1 MKNKARSGS
10 VTVLASVSLM
20 LVAGL
25 IFTLL
30 EGARF
35 REVQRVAGV
44 MTQTAAESLFS
55 HYEPTLWDA
64 YHFLALEAGAGND
77 HSVRSREAWLKDTM
91 DTELGTGNQGSLLQ
105 MSVKNVSLEHCLYV
119 SDQEGAVFES
129 AVSAYM
135 QNNIAYELYHGIAG
149 LSEEIANLKDENL
162 DEKMQDARDELA
174 SLEEQKARP
183 SMIKQ
188 SFQSKK
194 KKHSEEESALDVAK
208 EIDATGISA
217 LVLPSHSKISNR
229 MMDEDHL
236 SARDLQEGDG
246 ETVSTNVY
254 QTMLTI
260 LYLGTYFSSYTDVKE
275 NHGLQYELEYIL
287 GGKTG
292 DSKNLNAAI
301 TKLFAVRELA
311 NFAYIIT
318 DSAKVS
324 EAETMATVISVVT
337 LMPAA
342 MEAIKYGILA
352 AWSCA
357 ESVLDLRA
365 LLAGKKVALI
375 KNSAQWSTDLWDLL
389 SVWDHEKMS
398 EECENGFDYNSYLL
412 AMILLQS
419 QKTRSSRAL
428 DVMEL
433 TVREAEKRPDFCIN
447 DCIVESG
454 LSASFQYHTA
464 FAGMDLLTE
473 KREGTLFTEAVT
485 TYSYRKAGV

>member
-1 MKNKARSGS
+1 M
-10 VTVLASVSLM
+10 
-20 LVAGL
+20 
-25 IFTLL
+25 
-30 EGARF
+30 
-35 REVQRVAGV
+35 
-44 MTQTAAESLFS
+44 
-55 HYEPTLWDA
+55 
-64 YHFLALEAGAGND
+64 
-77 HSVRSREAWLKDTM
+77 
-91 DTELGTGNQGSLLQ
+91 
-105 MSVKNVSLEHCLYV
+105 
-119 SDQEGAVFES
+119 
-129 AVSAYM
+129 
-135 QNNIAYELYHGIAG
+135 
-149 LSEEIANLKDENL
+149 
-162 DEKMQDARDELA
+162 
-174 SLEEQKARP
+174 
-183 SMIKQ
+183 
-188 SFQSKK
+188 
-194 KKHSEEESALDVAK
+194 
-208 EIDATGISA
+208 
-217 LVLPSHSKISNR
+217 
-229 MMDEDHL
+229 
-236 SARDLQEGDG
+236 
-246 ETVSTNVY
+246 
-254 QTMLTI
+254 
-260 LYLGTYFSSYTDVKE
+260 
-275 NHGLQYELEYIL
+275 QYELEYIL
-287 GGKTG
+287 SGKIG

-318 DSAKVS
+318 DSAKIS

-454 LSASFQYHTA
+454 LSVSFQYHTA